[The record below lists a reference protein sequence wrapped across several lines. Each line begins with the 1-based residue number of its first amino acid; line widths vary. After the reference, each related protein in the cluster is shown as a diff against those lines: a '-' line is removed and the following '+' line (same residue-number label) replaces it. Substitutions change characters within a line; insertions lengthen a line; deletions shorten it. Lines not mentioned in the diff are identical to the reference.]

1 MVMMRYFGAACSL
14 LALVSGAL
22 LIAEIIRWSATSDYN
37 DAVANER
44 FADVADR
51 EDDVGL
57 FAAAYAAQRD
67 GGFQAARVIY
77 AKLEHSDDE
86 QLRAA
91 AFYNT
96 GNSYLQ
102 QVATINRE
110 TDEDLALPLIE
121 LAKGSYRD
129 ALRIDPEHWGARY
142 NLERAL
148 QWLPDTRERKPV
160 PLEGRRGTIRTILS
174 GDTQDNLP

>member
-1 MVMMRYFGAACSL
+1 VVIMRYFGGACSL
-14 LALVSGAL
+14 LALVSAAL
-22 LIAEIIRWSATSDYN
+22 LAGEIVRWVATSDYN
-37 DAVANER
+37 EAIATER
-44 FADVADR
+44 FADIAER
-51 EDDVGL
+51 DDELGL
-57 FAAAYAAQRD
+57 FAAAYAAQTD
-67 GGFQAARVIY
+67 GRFQEARVIY
-77 AKLEHSDDE
+77 AKLEHSADE

-102 QVATINRE
+102 QVQTIDRE

-129 ALRIDPEHWGARY
+129 ALRIEPEHWSARY
-142 NLERAL
+142 NPERAL

-160 PLEGRRGTIRTILS
+160 PLEGRPGTIRTILS
-174 GDTQDNLP
+174 GDKQENLP

>member
-1 MVMMRYFGAACSL
+1 MRYFGAVCLL
-14 LALVSGAL
+14 LALASAVL
-22 LIAEIIRWSATSDYN
+22 LAGEIVRWSATSGYN
-37 DAVANER
+37 EAIASER
-44 FADVADR
+44 FSDIADR
-51 EDDVGL
+51 DDDVGL

-67 GGFQAARVIY
+67 GRFQEARVIY
-77 AKLEHSDDE
+77 AKLEHSADE

-102 QVATINRE
+102 QVATIDRE
-110 TDEDLALPLIE
+110 ANEDLALPLIE

-129 ALRIDPEHWGARY
+129 ALRIEPEHWSARY

-160 PLEGRRGTIRTILS
+160 PLEGRPGTIRTILS
-174 GDTQDNLP
+174 GDTQENLP

>member
-1 MVMMRYFGAACSL
+1 MRSFGALCAF
-14 LALVSGAL
+14 LALASAAL
-22 LIAEIIRWSATSDYN
+22 LIAEILRFHATAEYN
-37 DAVANER
+37 EAIMSERYADA
-44 FADVADR
+44 ADR
-51 EDDVGL
+51 DDDFGR

-67 GGFQAARVIY
+67 GSFQEARVIY
-77 AKLEHSDDE
+77 AKLEHSSDE
-86 QLRAA
+86 HLRAA

-121 LAKGSYRD
+121 LAKGSYRA
-129 ALRIDPEHWGARY
+129 ALSVDPGLWDARY

-148 QWLPDTRERKPV
+148 QWLPDTRDRKPV
-160 PLEGRRGTIRTILS
+160 PLEGRRGTIRTVIS
-174 GDTQDNLP
+174 GDTQENLP

>member
-1 MVMMRYFGAACSL
+1 MRYLGVACAL
-14 LALVSGAL
+14 VALVSAAL
-22 LIAEIIRWSATSDYN
+22 LIAEIVRWSATSDYN
-37 DAVANER
+37 DAIANEH

-51 EDDVGL
+51 DDDVGL
-57 FAAAYAAQRD
+57 FAAAYAAQRA
-67 GGFQAARVIY
+67 GSFQEAREIY
-77 AKLEHSDDE
+77 ARLEHSDDE
-86 QLRAA
+86 QLRAM

-102 QVATINRE
+102 QVETINRE

-129 ALRIDPEHWGARY
+129 ALRIDHEHWDARY

-148 QWLPDTRERKPV
+148 QWLPDTRDREPV
-160 PLEGRRGTIRTILS
+160 PLEGRPGTIRTILS
-174 GDTQDNLP
+174 GDTQENLP

>member
-1 MVMMRYFGAACSL
+1 MVMRYFGAVCAL
-14 LALVSGAL
+14 LALVSAAL
-22 LIAEIIRWSATSDYN
+22 LVTEIVRWWTTADYN
-37 DAVANER
+37 EAIADERYTDA
-44 FADVADR
+44 ADR
-51 EDDVGL
+51 NDDFGL
-57 FAAAYAAQRD
+57 FAAAYAAQLD
-67 GGFQAARVIY
+67 GSFQEARVIY

-102 QVATINRE
+102 QVTTIDRD

-129 ALRIDPEHWGARY
+129 ALRIDPELWDARY

-148 QWLPDTRERKPV
+148 QWLPDTRDRKPV
-160 PLEGRRGTIRTILS
+160 PLEGRPGTIRTILS
-174 GDTQDNLP
+174 GDTQENLP

>member
-1 MVMMRYFGAACSL
+1 MVMRYFGGACSL
-14 LALVSGAL
+14 LALVSAAL
-22 LIAEIIRWSATSDYN
+22 LVSEIVRWSATSDYN
-37 DAVANER
+37 TAIANEH
-44 FADVADR
+44 FADVAER
-51 EDDVGL
+51 DDDIGR

-67 GGFQAARVIY
+67 GRFQEARVIY
-77 AKLEHSDDE
+77 AKLEHSDEE

-129 ALRIDPEHWGARY
+129 ALRIAPEHWGARY

-148 QWLPDTRERKPV
+148 QWLPDTRDRKPE
-160 PLEGRRGTIRTILS
+160 PLAGRPGTIRTILS
-174 GDTQDNLP
+174 GDTQENLP

>member
-1 MVMMRYFGAACSL
+1 MVIRRYFGPVCAL
-14 LALVSGAL
+14 LALASAAL
-22 LIAEIIRWSATSDYN
+22 LTGEIVRWSATADYN
-37 DAVANER
+37 EAIANER
-44 FADVADR
+44 YTDAAGR
-51 EDDVGL
+51 DDDFGR

-67 GGFQAARVIY
+67 GSFQEARVIY
-77 AKLEHSDDE
+77 AKLERSDDE
-86 QLRAA
+86 RLRAA

-129 ALRIDPEHWGARY
+129 ALRIDPGLWDARY

-160 PLEGRRGTIRTILS
+160 PLEGRRGTIRTIIS
-174 GDTQDNLP
+174 GDTQENLP

>member
-1 MVMMRYFGAACSL
+1 MVMRYFGAACSL
-14 LALVSGAL
+14 LACVSAAAL
-22 LIAEIIRWSATSDYN
+22 ISEIVSWRTTADYN
-37 DAVANER
+37 EAIANER
-44 FADVADR
+44 YADAAGR
-51 EDDVGL
+51 DDDFGL

-67 GGFQAARVIY
+67 GSFQEARVIY
-77 AKLEHSDDE
+77 AKLEHSNDE
-86 QLRAA
+86 KLRAA

-129 ALRIDPEHWGARY
+129 ALRIDPELWDARY

-160 PLEGRRGTIRTILS
+160 PLEGRPGTIRTILS
-174 GDTQDNLP
+174 GDTQENLP

>member
-1 MVMMRYFGAACSL
+1 MVMRYFGAVCV
-14 LALVSGAL
+14 LAAVASAAL
-22 LIAEIIRWSATSDYN
+22 LITEIVRWSATTDYN
-37 DAVANER
+37 EAIAAERYADAVHR
-44 FADVADR
+44 
-51 EDDVGL
+51 DDDHAL
-57 FAAAYAAQRD
+57 FAAAYAAQRE
-67 GGFQAARVIY
+67 GNFQEARVIY

-129 ALRIDPEHWGARY
+129 ALSIEPELWDARY

-148 QWLPDTRERKPV
+148 QWLPDTRDRKPV
-160 PLEGRRGTIRTILS
+160 PLEGRPGTIRTILS
-174 GDTQDNLP
+174 GDTQENLP

>member
-1 MVMMRYFGAACSL
+1 MMRHFGAFCLL
-14 LALVSGAL
+14 LALASAAL
-22 LIAEIIRWSATSDYN
+22 LIGEIVHWTATSAYN
-37 DAVANER
+37 EAIANER
-44 FADVADR
+44 FADIAGRD
-51 EDDVGL
+51 DDVGL

-67 GGFQAARVIY
+67 GRFQEARVIY

-86 QLRAA
+86 SLRAA

-129 ALRIDPEHWGARY
+129 ALRIAHEHWGARY

-148 QWLPDTRERKPV
+148 QWLPDTREREPV
-160 PLEGRRGTIRTILS
+160 PLEGRPGTIRTILS
-174 GDTQDNLP
+174 GDTQENLP